1 MKPPRLC
8 ALCEHKIR
16 ERDRLCDDCKSIYAE
31 DLTSEW
37 MLSIIE
43 YASYEYNV
51 QLRDYGRV
59 IPLAQLKRNI

>member
-1 MKPPRLC
+1 MRPPRLC

-16 ERDRLCDDCKSIYAE
+16 ERDRICDDCKKIYE
-31 DLTSEW
+31 NELTSEW
-37 MLSIIE
+37 LRGIIE

>member
-1 MKPPRLC
+1 MRPPRLC

-16 ERDRLCDDCKSIYAE
+16 EKDRLCDDCKTEHAE
-31 DLTSEW
+31 DLNSEW
-37 MLSIIE
+37 LRAIVE

-59 IPLAQLKRNI
+59 IPMDLLKRNM

>member
-1 MKPPRLC
+1 MRPPRTC
-8 ALCEHKIR
+8 ALCDHKIR
-16 ERDRLCDDCKSIYAE
+16 EKDRLCDDCKAIYASE
-31 DLTSEW
+31 LTSEW
-37 MLSIIE
+37 LRGIIE